1 MDRKIPF
8 DLFGEKQELTF
19 TNPGMAELERITG
32 KTVTQI
38 IHTSNIGYDLCLAA
52 LPICLERRPSQYYD
66 KKIDDYIFGA
76 EGRNIHDIGTKIGHA
91 LMAAGA
97 LGKASSDAIMA
108 IYYPELYKKPEEE
121 SPNE

>member
-8 DLFGEKQELTF
+8 DLFGEKKELMF

-32 KTVTQI
+32 KTVIQI
-38 IHTSNIGYDLCLAA
+38 IHTSSVGYDLCLAA
-52 LPICLERRPSQYYD
+52 LPICLERRPPKYYD

-76 EGRNIHDIGTKIGHA
+76 EGRSINDIGVKIGDA
-91 LMAAGA
+91 LLAAGA

-108 IYYPELYKKPEEE
+108 FYYPVLYKKPEEE
-121 SPNE
+121 LPN